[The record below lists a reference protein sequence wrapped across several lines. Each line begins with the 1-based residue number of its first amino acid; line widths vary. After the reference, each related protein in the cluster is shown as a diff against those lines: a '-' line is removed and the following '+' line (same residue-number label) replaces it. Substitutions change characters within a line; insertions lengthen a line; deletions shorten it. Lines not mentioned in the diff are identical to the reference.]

1 MFDNV
6 GSLRERAISVIHV
19 IEAICTEF
27 NLHSIEK
34 VAGSVMRFV
43 HEQRYLDIAVLGQF
57 KAGKSSFL
65 NALTGVPILPVGSIP
80 VTSVITRLSPGEISR
95 ALVTFHGGG
104 MRETTIEDLEE
115 YVSESGNPE
124 NEKGVTIVDVELAEL
139 QKWGGARLI
148 DTPGIGSVWK
158 HNTETA
164 LGWFPETGAVLFVMS
179 AERPISDVEMRLLE
193 DVLRYSPEVYIII
206 TKIDLYSEKQV
217 ADIISFT
224 ENALKKN
231 LERSFPVYPFS
242 TVVDTHD
249 HTDAIE
255 KSIIS
260 PLLSR
265 VDDVRRSIVRH
276 KISSLIKSCISYL
289 DIARQASMVERGEL
303 EKLKKAVLEEHMNAH
318 YVRREL
324 LFILDSYKND
334 TRETLFEY
342 MKEYIKPIIEK
353 LTADY
358 LKAYPTW
365 KGTLYTFT
373 KQYESWIKDSLSSE
387 IKKLLL
393 EEDRSSYIITGA
405 KKHLSFYLKSF
416 RQRLNENISKSLG
429 ITMQSEDW
437 GELVFDIRRPD
448 ISISRA
454 FDFHLDMFWFL
465 FPMFIFRKIFARF
478 FADQIPGEVDKNIH
492 RLVSDLTGKIY
503 KEMDRMMEQALS
515 YINNELKLVESL
527 LERTPDTAGRIEG
540 LTGKLNG
547 LEQNLQL
554 VKE

>member
-1 MFDNV
+1 MIENAV
-6 GSLRERAISVIHV
+6 SLRERAISAIHV
-19 IEAICTEF
+19 VEAVSTEF
-27 NLHSIEK
+27 NLQSIEK
-34 VAGSVMRFV
+34 VAGSVLRFV
-43 HEQRYLDIAVLGQF
+43 NEQRYLDIAVLGQF

-65 NALTGVPILPVGSIP
+65 NALTGTAVLPVGSIP
-80 VTSVITRLSPGEISR
+80 VTSVITRLSPGENNR
-95 ALVTFHGGG
+95 ALVTFNGGG
-104 MRETTIEDLEE
+104 VRETTIEDLDE

-124 NEKGVTIVDVELAEL
+124 NEKGVAIVDVELTEL
-139 QKWGGARLI
+139 RKWGGARLI

-179 AERPISDVEMRLLE
+179 AERPISEVEMRLLE

-217 ADIISFT
+217 ADIVSFT
-224 ENALKKN
+224 ENALNTN
-231 LERSFPVYPFS
+231 LERSFPLCPFS
-242 TVVDTHD
+242 TVKDTRKHVDK
-249 HTDAIE
+249 IE
-255 KSIIS
+255 TSIIG
-260 PLLSR
+260 PLLVR
-265 VDDVRRSIVRH
+265 VDEVRNTIVRH
-276 KISSLIKSCISYL
+276 KASTLIKSCISYL
-289 DIARQASMVERGEL
+289 EIARQASKVERGEL
-303 EKLKKAVLEEHMNAH
+303 EKLKKAVFEEHMNAH

-324 LFILDSYKND
+324 LFILDSYKNE

-342 MKEYIKPIIEK
+342 MKEYIKPIIER
-353 LTADY
+353 LTADF
-358 LKAYPTW
+358 LQSFPGW
-365 KGTLYTFT
+365 KGTLYSFT
-373 KQYESWIKDSLSSE
+373 KQYEAWIKDSLSSE

-429 ITMQSEDW
+429 ISMHSEEW

-478 FADQIPGEVDKNIH
+478 FAGQIPGEVDKNIH

-503 KEMDRMMEQALS
+503 REMDRMMEQTLL
-515 YINNELKLVESL
+515 YVNNELKLVESL
-527 LERTPDTAGRIEG
+527 MERTPDTAGRIDEVKHK
-540 LTGKLNG
+540 LTEM
-547 LEQNLQL
+547 EQLL
-554 VKE
+554 HE